1 MELEQLKKQFLVDE
15 EALTAKLEPILAKV
29 LKHCVCDRKGRVLV
43 LSRGL
48 SGRNQTMMV
57 LTARA
62 IASRLDSKISP
73 QVSVEEIVEFTA
85 LPPNQVRARGKE
97 LLESKFAVSPAR
109 GVYQAI
115 FHRVEAFL
123 DSLSQAS

>member
-15 EALTAKLEPILAKV
+15 EALTAKLEPILAEA
-29 LKHCVCDRKGRVLV
+29 LKYCVCDKKGHVLI
-43 LSRGL
+43 LTRGL

-57 LTARA
+57 LAARA
-62 IASRLDSKISP
+62 IASQLDSKISP
-73 QVSVEEIVEFTA
+73 QVSVEEIVAFTG
-85 LPPNQVRARGKE
+85 LPRNQVRARGKE
-97 LLESKFAVSPAR
+97 LLESRFAVSPAR
-109 GVYQAI
+109 GVYQAV